1 MRDLNGR
8 RARGQGLEPN
18 EAGGTTISA
27 EGPMAELLH
36 YATDLRSMTGGR
48 GIYEFEYT
56 RHDPV
61 PAHVA
66 EKVVAASQE
75 GDGSG

>member
-1 MRDLNGR
+1 
-8 RARGQGLEPN
+8 
-18 EAGGTTISA
+18 
-27 EGPMAELLH
+27 MAELLH

-48 GIYEFEYT
+48 GVYEFAYA

-66 EKVVAASQE
+66 EKVVAASKS
-75 GDGSG
+75 GDGASG